1 MFMPIFQLITM
12 GVVLCQCC
20 AVAMLY
26 KLFFSRSLYWEVS
39 ALSSTLPLRMDRT
52 LGHKLY
58 SWPLRSRI
66 CQTLGHALYSWFQ
79 YLPVSNGKWEFD
91 VSLFLYAV
99 CLYLFCFRL
108 VPMVWCK
115 ALGDSRFF
123 FFGRH
128 NRLSIFSTGLLIC

>member
-1 MFMPIFQLITM
+1 MFKKSISTKYNTFTVLCCHKVFLCLYYSWLQLCVIYKLFLHNSYKVSMPIFQLITM

-58 SWPLRSRI
+58 SWPLRSHI
-66 CQTLGHALYSWFQ
+66 CQTLGHTLYSWFQ
-79 YLPVSNGKWEFD
+79 IFYHYLLVNENFA
-91 VSLFLYAV
+91 SLFL
-99 CLYLFCFRL
+99 
-108 VPMVWCK
+108 
-115 ALGDSRFF
+115 
-123 FFGRH
+123 
-128 NRLSIFSTGLLIC
+128 